1 MYLPAEAAKV
11 PRHPTNGSSTDHP
24 AINALGMPVTE
35 SITCCGLVS
44 IQEY

>member
-11 PRHPTNGSSTDHP
+11 PRRPTNESSTDHP